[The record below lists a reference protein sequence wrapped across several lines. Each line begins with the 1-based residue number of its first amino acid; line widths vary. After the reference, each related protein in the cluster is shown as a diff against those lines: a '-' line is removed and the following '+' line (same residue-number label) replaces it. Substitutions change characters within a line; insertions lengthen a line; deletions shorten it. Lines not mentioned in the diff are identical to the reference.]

1 MKSNRS
7 KLFSILSLLLIFTL
21 VLAACGADEPEAT
34 IITQDDVIVAEGAPV
49 EGAVTPITEDVVVQE
64 PATPTVESAVV
75 QEQVVTPAAPAT
87 EAQPQVTP
95 APPIG
100 TQTEQ
105 AMAVEEVVV
114 KVSTLL
120 DFNVRNVQG
129 EDLGVVSDLVVDT
142 NTGQIPY
149 AILGSSGFLGFGGEN
164 VLVPFSAF
172 SLSQTGTE
180 LLLPFASADQIQNA
194 PAVGDDWPT
203 WGDAAWGDQGAAAW
217 GQTEYGQG
225 LPAVGQST
233 NAVRASNLIGYGVGA
248 HGEVG
253 AGSIVDLLVDLQ
265 TNRAKWLVVDYAGT
279 TATTGA
285 VTAVDYANHL
295 VLVPFGAMD
304 WANLGQEIAFSSTID
319 PAALS
324 GAPLVEREEF
334 EQAEFLNP
342 NFDTEVV
349 SYWEGY
355 GYQFQ

>member
-1 MKSNRS
+1 
-7 KLFSILSLLLIFTL
+7 
-21 VLAACGADEPEAT
+21 
-34 IITQDDVIVAEGAPV
+34 
-49 EGAVTPITEDVVVQE
+49 VTPLAEDVVVQE
-64 PATPTVESAVV
+64 QATPTAAVI
-75 QEQVVTPAAPAT
+75 QEQVVTPDAPAA
-87 EAQPQVTP
+87 EAQRQVTP
-95 APPIG
+95 APG
-100 TQTEQ
+100 TDAGAAQ
-105 AMAVEEVVV
+105 AVAVEEVIV
-114 KVSTLL
+114 KASTLL
-120 DFNVRNVQG
+120 DFNVSNVQG
-129 EDLGVVSDLVVDT
+129 EDLGTVSDLVVDT

-225 LPAVGQST
+225 LPAVGQS
-233 NAVRASNLIGYGVGA
+233 ASVLRLSNLMGYGVSA
-248 HGEVG
+248 HGAVG
-253 AGSIVDLLVDLQ
+253 NGSIMDLLVDLQ
-265 TNRAKWLVVDYAGT
+265 TNRARWLVVDYADT
-279 TATTGA
+279 AATTGA
-285 VTAVDYANHL
+285 AAIVDYANHL

-304 WANLGQEIAFSSTID
+304 WPTLGQEIAFSPNID
-319 PAALS
+319 PAALA
-324 GAPLVEREEF
+324 GAPLVERAEF

-342 NFDTEVV
+342 TFDTEVV